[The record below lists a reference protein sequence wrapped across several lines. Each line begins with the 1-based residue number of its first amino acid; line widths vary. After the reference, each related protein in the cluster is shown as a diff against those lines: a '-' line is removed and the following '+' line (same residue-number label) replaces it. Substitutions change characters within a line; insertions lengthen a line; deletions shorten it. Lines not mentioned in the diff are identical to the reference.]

1 MKLTLA
7 LAQMNTV
14 LGGVTANLE
23 KHIQLIRSARQ
34 DEADVVHFP
43 ELSLTGYYL
52 MDLAPEV
59 ALRPSPQEPV
69 FAALLAESEQIDILV
84 GFPEIDRRGRVFI
97 SQAYLSQGEIRHVHR
112 KVYLPTYAMFD
123 EGRYFAAGERVQSF
137 ETRFGRAGMLIC
149 EDTWH
154 VSPAY
159 LLWQDGADLF
169 YFSSSAAGTGLTGD
183 GQMTSTRWAE
193 SIYSAYATL
202 FTVFI
207 SHNNRVGFE
216 DGTNFPGASCAL
228 APGGN
233 LLARLPEFEEALQ
246 LTELDLNQLRRTR
259 ARLPLLRD
267 EKAAWFQREL
277 GRILDQNAQ
286 QGDTP

>member
-14 LGGVTANLE
+14 LGKIDANLE
-23 KHIQLIRSARQ
+23 KHIQLIRRARQ
-34 DEADVVHFP
+34 DGAVVVHFP
-43 ELSLTGYYL
+43 ELSLSGYYL

-59 ALRPSPQEPV
+59 ALHPSPQEPV
-69 FAALLAESEQIDILV
+69 FAALLAESEQIDIIV
-84 GFPEIDRRGRVFI
+84 GFPELDKRGRVFI
-97 SQAYLSQGEIRHVHR
+97 SQAYLSQSEIRHVHR
-112 KVYLPTYAMFD
+112 KIYLPTYAMFD

-169 YFSSSAAGTGLTGD
+169 YFSSSAAGTGLTGG

-228 APGGN
+228 APGGS

-246 LTELDLNQLRRTR
+246 LTEMDLNQLRRTR

-277 GRILDQNAQ
+277 GRILDHNAQ

>member
-14 LGGVTANLE
+14 LGDVPANLE
-23 KHIQLIRSARQ
+23 KHIQLIRRARQ
-34 DEADVVHFP
+34 DGADVVHFP

-59 ALRPSPQEPV
+59 ALHPSPQEPV
-69 FAALLAESEQIDILV
+69 FAALLAESEQIDILI
-84 GFPEIDRRGRVFI
+84 GFPELDGRGRVFI
-97 SQAYLSQGEIRHVHR
+97 SQAYLSQGEIRHIHR

-123 EGRYFAAGERVQSF
+123 EERYFAAGERVQSF

-169 YFSSSAAGTGLTGD
+169 YFSSSAAGTGLTGG

-228 APGGN
+228 APGGG

-246 LTELDLNQLRRTR
+246 VVELDLNQLRRTR

>member
-34 DEADVVHFP
+34 DGADVVHFP

-97 SQAYLSQGEIRHVHR
+97 SQAYLSLGEIRHVHR

-137 ETRFGRAGMLIC
+137 ETRFGGAGMLIC

-169 YFSSSAAGTGLTGD
+169 YFSSSAAGTGLTVG
-183 GQMTSTRWAE
+183 GHMTSTRWAE

-228 APGGN
+228 APGGG

-246 LTELDLNQLRRTR
+246 LVELDLNQLRRSR

-267 EKAAWFQREL
+267 EKAAWFQHEL
-277 GRILDQNAQ
+277 GRILDQHAQ
-286 QGDTP
+286 LGDTP